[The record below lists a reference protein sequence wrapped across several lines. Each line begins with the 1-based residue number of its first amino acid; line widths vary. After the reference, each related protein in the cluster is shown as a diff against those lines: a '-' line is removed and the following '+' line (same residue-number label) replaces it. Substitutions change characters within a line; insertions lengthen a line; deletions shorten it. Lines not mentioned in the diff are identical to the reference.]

1 MLAEAENIDTLRREK
16 RPLPP
21 LAGIPYAV
29 KNLFDVAGHTTL
41 AGAELFSQRPRHR

>member
-1 MLAEAENIDTLRREK
+1 MLAEADSIDALRREK

-29 KNLFDVAGHTTL
+29 KNLFDVAGHTPSP
-41 AGAELFSQRPRHR
+41 GRSC